1 MRAQEWTWME
11 GTTNAPSARQEADV
25 HELGR
30 RVAQHYGYQSVL
42 LDDPA
47 DYAWRKEVPTMRGC
61 GCLLAA
67 LFLLLVIAGSLLTA
81 ATS

>member
-11 GTTNAPSARQEADV
+11 ATTNAPSAHQEADAQ
-25 HELGR
+25 ELGR

-47 DYAWRKEVPTMRGC
+47 DDA
-61 GCLLAA
+61 
-67 LFLLLVIAGSLLTA
+67 
-81 ATS
+81 